1 MTEYILGYDTI
12 GSGSISGTKYTQR
25 GYSHSCWAMS
35 DALAGGAAIS
45 ISIYGNYWHFSE
57 PCDIRLGLYSDNGG
71 THGGTPDNLLDYT
84 EIFTVDSLTPQWWTA
99 DVVLGYTIEA
109 NTKYWVS
116 VLHPYQEV
124 LGNFERFY
132 DMTVSAPLGMERIW
146 YIVAVNQFVDPWTG
160 AGSITL
166 WDTLSLYLTYNT
178 IQTVVTVSSD
188 ATIEGQPVDPT
199 VFTYASVDT
208 IAADIV
214 TNYNAFDIKLKHI
227 CDHNI
232 TGGQRTLTTC
242 PRCVGTGYYYDIK
255 FNEVGKPLEVALV
268 DKLSQT
274 LEKLVLTENNDF
286 HPEVAINMQ
295 QWLGESPISEIKAVI
310 KFELSK
316 SLMILMATQRGVPNL
331 AAEAQIAS
339 IDSIEIFEDTSNP
352 GTLDYAVTITTMS
365 GTHRELTGTI
375 AFT

>member
-12 GSGSISGTKYTQR
+12 GSGSTSGVKYTHQ

-35 DALAGGAAIS
+35 NALAGGTAIS
-45 ISIYGNYWHFSE
+45 ISIYGNYWSLLE
-57 PCDIRLGLYSDNGG
+57 ACDIRLGLYSDAPGY
-71 THGGTPDNLLDYT
+71 PLNLLDYT
-84 EIFTVDSLTPQWWTA
+84 AIFTVDSLTPQWWTA

-116 VLHPYQEV
+116 VLQPDQEV
-124 LGNFERFY
+124 LGGFERFY
-132 DMTVSAPLGMERIW
+132 DITAGGAIGSERIW
-146 YIVAVNQFVDPWTG
+146 YNGAVNQFADPWTG
-160 AGSITL
+160 AGSFTL
-166 WDTLSLYLTYNT
+166 LDKLSLYLNYESTQT
-178 IQTVVTVSSD
+178 IVTVTSD
-188 ATIEGQPVDPT
+188 SIIEGQPVDPT
-199 VFTYASVDT
+199 VFTYAAVDT
-208 IAADIV
+208 IFADIV
-214 TNYNAFDIKLKHI
+214 TNYNAMDIKLKHI

-316 SLMILMATQRGVPNL
+316 SLMILMDTQRGVPNL

-339 IDSIEIFEDTSNP
+339 IDSIEVFEDTSNP